1 MFLEAFVWSP
11 DTETENYD
19 SEKFHV
25 RKIKR
30 ELNS

>member
-1 MFLEAFVWSP
+1 MFLEAFVWSL
-11 DTETENYD
+11 DTETEKYD
-19 SEKFHV
+19 SEKFQV